1 MVIVLAG
8 ELLKVAE
15 PLLRLGLHPS
25 EIAQGYE
32 KALEFAI
39 KTIEGMILHI

>member
-15 PLLRLGLHPS
+15 PLLRLGLHPT
-25 EIAQGYE
+25 EIIQGYE
-32 KALEFAI
+32 KAVEFAQ
-39 KTIEGMILHI
+39 KALEG